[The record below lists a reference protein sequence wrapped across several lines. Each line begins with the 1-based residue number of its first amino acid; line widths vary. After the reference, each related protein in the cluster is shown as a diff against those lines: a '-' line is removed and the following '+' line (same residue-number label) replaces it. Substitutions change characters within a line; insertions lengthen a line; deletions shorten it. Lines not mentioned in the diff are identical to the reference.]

1 MINTQK
7 ETETEHLCR
16 LLRDAM
22 DKAADAEE
30 AITSCRTLTADLH
43 DRWFD
48 DFEPTE
54 ESVQAIRRDF
64 GIIQAYLRSI
74 LANMGRAIEDVRS
87 IIEGEGVTVCQ

>member
-7 ETETEHLCR
+7 ETETEQICR
-16 LLRDAM
+16 LLCEAIN
-22 DKAADAEE
+22 KASDAEE
-30 AITSCRTLTADLH
+30 AIISSHTLIADLH
-43 DRWFD
+43 SRWFD